1 MAEKIDYN
9 KSYSFRQNEST
20 TQKKYIQDDQQANQ
34 NVISDF
40 RQPATNYDFCQEN
53 PLSQY
58 KILLQLSS
66 QLLLENTFSGKRVI
80 YKEFAIPQKKGF
92 QELQSE
98 LMRRKAI
105 DCNNILKLNLFLIE
119 KQQTQKPLSDQKF
132 GVVFDNFIR
141 DFDSELETRKAN
153 KKCIL
158 SSMKENGVV
167 LHSKDQIHQGLQI
180 MSKVNNIQL
189 FWTEEELLNTLESVL
204 LGVCELHKNNIIH
217 GDFNASSVVFCDDG
231 FVKIA
236 DQFVTNPDVYQK
248 EKVKQFQ
255 KSYLPPEKT
264 FYTVDGDFWAIGM
277 VFLEAAILE
286 ASQDLYQ
293 FQCESLQSCQE
304 NQSEEIYQINFKL
317 LQSRIQDLV
326 LLSQNQSKQ
335 NQLQIALNLLLC
347 QEPSKR
353 KEALLYFET
362 LKHYYQ
368 SNQFEQ
374 NQICKINKIS
384 SLSNI
389 SESQIQTSK
398 ISINNESIAQMNQQI
413 LDKNNQNQV
422 LEQKIPCMKISLSPH
437 KDIIQAHKQQKNIK
451 NSQQLN
457 LNLQNMECQNK
468 DNSSSLSFC
477 TQSSSSQTSKE
488 RHQEKDIQ
496 ISVNSNIL
504 KPNLSIKNKIKGLQR
519 NQNVKHLDEIC
530 NIGISIPSLEVSPIV
545 NDICKPYKEQLQQVK
560 TIIKQEKEN
569 TEKNGGLIIQKQKKV
584 KQQFPQKSQ
593 HQQSMNII
601 ENKNKRN
608 QFSKLDNKENLGNM
622 SMQSRSST
630 MIDFYLSNPS
640 NKNGIESPQNI
651 SFESQSCKSQSNQ
664 SKIVY
669 NYFKSQKNKNNESEL
684 NFIKENKIKKLSQQK
699 ISQSLNNSID
709 YVNHFKESTIQLQR
723 EKSQNS
729 NRQNEKENRTFIQ
742 EKSNSQQINRQAD
755 LKQRNYTS
763 NNQNSKRHSVQSS
776 QINIHKHGG
785 QQQQQ
790 QEHNAQQM
798 QQSEQFGTKNEE
810 CQIKKGENQLNDRV
824 RSQLSIKKQ
833 YSTLSNLID
842 SCLQRSRSLTSSSI
856 NRSQSMQQRNT
867 LNSSFQNT
875 SNYQSQLN
883 NSLNSIS
890 VTLQTTTKKPS
901 LQDQQ
906 KIEQSDDN
914 RYHAEGYENFQK
926 YSNNYEIEDQERQ
939 FQLNTSVEVQKNNFN
954 SNFHGNQP
962 SKGLQES
969 PIQSNRRNLPP
980 KSSSRSSKK
989 GMKQD
994 LSNCQNQQNLQEQAT
1009 QYNSSINFKQID
1021 QMSIQ
1026 IQAYQHGL
1034 KDKQADISQIN
1045 NKNIQ
1050 NNHQT
1055 IQNQQI
1061 DTNNL
1066 EKKMNQVSKQND
1078 NNKYQEIHSNS
1089 SQNIY
1094 SEVSQQPVEDMKN
1107 NSQSFFSQSLQ
1118 ENISFQKSEDQQNT
1132 INEQQIQIDIMQMQ
1146 LSEQP
1151 SSDSFQVFKVS
1162 EQSTHREK
1170 EASGKKLNVNE
1181 QRSQLE
1187 QTGLLQNNLKKPT
1200 PQNIQIRIQN
1210 FVYDDDWVSYDGQY
1224 FNNTFSGV
1232 GYLKLK
1238 NNCSYH
1244 GEFLIGK
1251 LNGYGSFY
1259 IGQQNA
1265 VVLGYFQNN
1274 ILIKKCN

>member
-1 MAEKIDYN
+1 MTEKIDYN
-9 KSYSFRQNEST
+9 KSYSFRQNESA
-20 TQKKYIQDDQQANQ
+20 TQKKNIQDEQQVQQ
-34 NVISDF
+34 NITSEF
-40 RQPATNYDFCQEN
+40 RQSSTNYDFTQEN

-66 QLLLENTFSGKRVI
+66 QLLLENTVSGKRVI
-80 YKEFAIPQKKGF
+80 YKEFAIPQKKGI

-119 KQQTQKPLSDQKF
+119 KQQTLKPISDQKF

-153 KKCIL
+153 KKYIL

-167 LHSKDQIHQGLQI
+167 LHNKDQIHQGLQI

-204 LGVCELHKNNIIH
+204 LGICELHKNKIIH

-236 DQFVTNPDVYQK
+236 DQFVTNPDFYQK
-248 EKVKQFQ
+248 EKVQQFQ
-255 KSYLPPEKT
+255 QSLLPPENT
-264 FYTVDGDFWAIGM
+264 FYTTEGDFWAIGM

-293 FQCESLQSCQE
+293 FQFESLQNCQE
-304 NQSEEIYQINFKL
+304 NQPEQIYQINFKL

-335 NQLQIALNLLLC
+335 NQLQIVLNLLLS

-362 LKHYYQ
+362 LKHYYSSYQ
-368 SNQFEQ
+368 VEN
-374 NQICKINKIS
+374 NQICQIKKINS
-384 SLSNI
+384 QSNI

-398 ISINNESIAQMNQQI
+398 IQLNQKIPQQNQEI
-413 LDKNNQNQV
+413 LDYSNQSQMI
-422 LEQKIPCMKISLSPH
+422 EQKIPCMKISLSPH
-437 KDIIQAHKQQKNIK
+437 KSVIQAHKQQLKNQK
-451 NSQQLN
+451 SNQQFN
-457 LNLQNMECQNK
+457 LNFQILECQNK
-468 DNSSSLSFC
+468 DNCSSNLSFC

-488 RHQEKDIQ
+488 RNTEKDMQ
-496 ISVNSNIL
+496 ISVNSKIL
-504 KPNLSIKNKIKGLQR
+504 KQNSSIKNKVKGLQR
-519 NQNVKHLDEIC
+519 NQNVKNLDEIC

-545 NDICKPYKEQLQQVK
+545 NDIYKPYKDQLQQVK

-569 TEKNGGLIIQKQKKV
+569 TEKNCGLINQRQKKA
-584 KQQFPQKSQ
+584 KEQYPQKSQ
-593 HQQSMNII
+593 HLQNMNVI

-608 QFSKLDNKENLGNM
+608 QISKQDNKENLGNM

-640 NKNGIESPQNI
+640 NKNGLESPQNL

-664 SKIVY
+664 NKLVY

-684 NFIKENKIKKLSQQK
+684 NFIKEDKIKKHSQQK

-709 YVNHFKESTIQLQR
+709 YINHFKESAIQLQR
-723 EKSQNS
+723 DKSQNS
-729 NRQNEKENRTFIQ
+729 NRKNEKENRVFLQ
-742 EKSNSQQINRQAD
+742 EQSNTQQSNRLVDQ
-755 LKQRNYTS
+755 KQKNYTQ
-763 NNQNSKRHSVQSS
+763 NNQNKFNFEATYIQ
-776 QINIHKHGG
+776 QNQQEG

-790 QEHNAQQM
+790 SYEHNIQQ
-798 QQSEQFGTKNEE
+798 QQQQQQLGAKNEE
-810 CQIKKGENQLNDRV
+810 SQIKQRENQMNDRV

-842 SCLQRSRSLTSSSI
+842 SCLQRSRSLTSSCI
-856 NRSQSMQQRNT
+856 NRSQSMQERNT

-890 VTLQTTTKKPS
+890 VKLQTSTKKSS

-906 KIEQSDDN
+906 KNEQLEN
-914 RYHAEGYENFQK
+914 NKYYTAEYENYKK
-926 YSNNYEIEDQERQ
+926 YSDNYEIDQERQ
-939 FQLNTSVEVQKNNFN
+939 FQSNASVEIQKNNLN
-954 SNFHGNQP
+954 QNFHSNQP

-980 KSSSRSSKK
+980 KSTSRSSKK

-994 LSNCQNQQNLQEQAT
+994 LNNSLNQQSLQDQGK
-1009 QYNSSINFKQID
+1009 QNKININFKQID

-1026 IQAYQHGL
+1026 IQPYQPGF
-1034 KDKQADISQIN
+1034 KDKSAEISQTN
-1045 NKNIQ
+1045 NQNIQ
-1050 NNHQT
+1050 
-1055 IQNQQI
+1055 
-1061 DTNNL
+1061 TNNQSIQIQQD
-1066 EKKMNQVSKQND
+1066 KI
-1078 NNKYQEIHSNS
+1078 NKINSVNREINVTDQEINSNL

-1094 SEVSQQPVEDMKN
+1094 SEVSQQSVEDIKS
-1107 NSQSFFSQSLQ
+1107 NSQQLFNQSQQ
-1118 ENISFQKSEDQQNT
+1118 ENISLSKDKDQQSI
-1132 INEQQIQIDIMQMQ
+1132 INQQEVQIDNIQVQ
-1146 LSEQP
+1146 LSEQL

-1170 EASGKKLNVNE
+1170 EASCKKLNINDL
-1181 QRSQLE
+1181 RSQLE
-1187 QTGLLQNNLKKPT
+1187 QTCVLQNILKKPT

-1210 FVYDDDWVSYDGQY
+1210 FIYDDDWVSYDGQY

-1232 GYLKLK
+1232 GFLKLK

-1244 GEFLIGK
+1244 GEFLMGK